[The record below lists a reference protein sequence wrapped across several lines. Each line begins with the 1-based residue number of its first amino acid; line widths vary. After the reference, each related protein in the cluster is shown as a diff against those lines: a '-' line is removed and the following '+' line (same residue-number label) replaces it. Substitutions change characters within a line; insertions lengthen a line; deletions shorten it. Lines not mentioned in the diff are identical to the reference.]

1 MTSAAISS
9 SEGGISSYWSKL
21 TEILRVA
28 FGNLLHTLERKEGLE
43 ESLIF
48 LFKRGSWIKV

>member
-1 MTSAAISS
+1 MCS
-9 SEGGISSYWSKL
+9 SEGGISSCWSKL